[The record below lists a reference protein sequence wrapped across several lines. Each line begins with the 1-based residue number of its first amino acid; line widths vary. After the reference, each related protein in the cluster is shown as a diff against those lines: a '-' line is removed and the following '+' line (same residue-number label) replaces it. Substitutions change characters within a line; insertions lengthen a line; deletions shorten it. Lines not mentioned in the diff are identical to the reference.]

1 MKKSKFK
8 TSREILQ
15 FDYEVKK
22 KKNSRFSM
30 RSYAKMLGIS
40 SGRLSEILSGK
51 SPLTEK
57 KARSIIDKLSL
68 DTQDKQYFLRLVENE
83 YHFRSQT
90 RGQTKTTTTTRKL
103 NIEEFSVICDWEY
116 FSLMALIETS
126 TFKSESK
133 WIAKKLGISVT
144 RTQEVLGRLQKLGF
158 ISREDGE
165 YKNTHR
171 SLSTLTD
178 IPSSA
183 LRKAN
188 TECIQHGLEKMNT
201 IDVHLRDITSIT
213 LPVNIKKIKEAKML
227 IRKFKAQMSRLLAKD
242 ETTEIYNLNIQLV
255 PVSQLGI

>member
-15 FDYEVKK
+15 FDYEAKK

-57 KARSIIDKLSL
+57 KARSIIEKLSL

-83 YHFRSQT
+83 NHFRSQT
-90 RGQTKTTTTTRKL
+90 RGQSQTTTTRKL

-126 TFKSESK
+126 TFKSETK
-133 WIAKKLGISVT
+133 WIAKKLGISVV
-144 RTQEVLGRLQKLGF
+144 RTQEVLLRLQKLGF

-188 TECIQHGLEKMNT
+188 TECILHGLEKMDM

-213 LPVNIKKIKEAKML
+213 LPVNIKKLKEAKML
-227 IRKFKAQMSRLLAKD
+227 IRKFKSQMSRLLAKD
-242 ETTEIYNLNIQLV
+242 DTTEIYNLNIQLV
-255 PVSQLGI
+255 PVSQIGI